1 MSCDTNR
8 VSYLAKQ
15 EKTGI
20 VAHFVCDSLSDRENR
35 NCDTLISVRCF
46 DKDERKQDL

>member
-8 VSYLAKQ
+8 VPYLGKQ

-20 VAHFVCDSLSDRENR
+20 MAHFVCDSLSDRENR
-35 NCDTLISVRCF
+35 NCDTLISVRYF
-46 DKDERKQDL
+46 NKDEKKQDL